1 MRMPCAV
8 SCSDSIICIA
18 PWNSLAMILRTRMPI
33 LRTPTAARGTNMSAR
48 AESSGSCDTI
58 TITSPTMVSA
68 SRDSVVM
75 RRLRTLL
82 ADWAMK
88 LCRAMNSDEWERL

>member
-1 MRMPCAV
+1 MRIPCAV
-8 SCSDSIICIA
+8 SCNDSIICIA
-18 PWNSLAMILRTRMPI
+18 PWNSLAMILLTRMPI

-48 AESSGSCDTI
+48 AESRGSCDTI
-58 TITSPTMVSA
+58 TITRPTMVSA
-68 SRDSVVM
+68 SRESVVM

-88 LCRAMNSDEWERL
+88 ACRAMNSDEWERL

>member
-1 MRMPCAV
+1 
-8 SCSDSIICIA
+8 
-18 PWNSLAMILRTRMPI
+18 
-33 LRTPTAARGTNMSAR
+33 MSANIDSR
-48 AESSGSCDTI
+48 GSCVTI

-82 ADWAMK
+82 AAWPMK